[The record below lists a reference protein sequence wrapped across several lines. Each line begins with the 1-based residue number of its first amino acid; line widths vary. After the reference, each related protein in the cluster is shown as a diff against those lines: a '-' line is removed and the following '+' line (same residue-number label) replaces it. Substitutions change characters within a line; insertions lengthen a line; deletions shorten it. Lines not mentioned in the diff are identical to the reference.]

1 MRTTTA
7 TPLIRT
13 SRQISWAV
21 LAAYPILLVAVW
33 ASRARKRRELAELED
48 FQLLDAG
55 IDRDDVRREVSKPFW
70 RT

>member
-7 TPLIRT
+7 TPLLRT